1 MKIKNIIN
9 ILYVISDQVNFF
21 LNIMGKF
28 LGHNANNKLN
38 NNRISLFFQEYYMY
52 DNLSLKITFPQYRII
67 YV

>member
-28 LGHNANNKLN
+28 LGDNGNNKW
-38 NNRISLFFQEYYMY
+38 
-52 DNLSLKITFPQYRII
+52 
-67 YV
+67 